1 MTATMV
7 SEKPESESFSADEL
21 YELQR
26 RRGKLKPPAVA
37 YKQRD
42 LLKAKLR
49 GSDNAIT
56 LSIRSIGRI
65 LSAAWRVI
73 TYIPWN
79 YPCDLSWLKKD
90 QCNPASRFD
99 DILSGRS
106 RFERMNRPS
115 AAKWGPLD
123 RNLVYD
129 PYQGAMTRKQ
139 K

>member
-7 SEKPESESFSADEL
+7 SEKTESESFSAKEL

-37 YKQRD
+37 YKQRN

-49 GSDNAIT
+49 GSDNALT
-56 LSIRSIGRI
+56 LSIRSIGRM
-65 LSAAWRVI
+65 LSATWRVL
-73 TYIPWN
+73 TYNPWKFVWN
-79 YPCDLSWLKKD
+79 LTWLKND
-90 QCNPASRFD
+90 QCKPASRYD

-106 RFERMNRPS
+106 RFERISRPA

-123 RNLVYD
+123 RNMVYD
-129 PYQGAMTRKQ
+129 PYQGAMTREHK
-139 K
+139 